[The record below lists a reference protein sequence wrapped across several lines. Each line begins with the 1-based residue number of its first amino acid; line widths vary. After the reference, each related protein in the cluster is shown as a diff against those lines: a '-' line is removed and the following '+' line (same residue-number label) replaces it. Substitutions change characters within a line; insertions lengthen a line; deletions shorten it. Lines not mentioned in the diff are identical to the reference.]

1 MVKEKKPNMLKASEE
16 KTLIESI
23 SANNKLQGHLKLALK
38 NTSILTSV
46 IMPKIA
52 NSLKE
57 YINEFKAKIKDN
69 TKLEDSEKLIQRKA
83 LTEHCY
89 DLVNYKR
96 KEGVNHA
103 FEMVVSRSIKLALML
118 VDYPK
123 EFNVDTKENKVFIMD
138 KIATPMIEHKKEGQK
153 AGTKKV
159 ENKSTELVEVHTG
172 VVDKVYS
179 KKYPVKTRKP
189 KSKAKVNTLKLATE
203 FYSHLKQLDKM
214 ANKKNVEFF
223 DYIDNDEIFSQFEN
237 IKEFLNSQN
246 YQTIRKFSIEYQ
258 QAFDGSLEKKSA

>member
-52 NSLKE
+52 NSLKD

-69 TKLEDSEKLIQRKA
+69 TKLDDSKKLIQRKA

-89 DLVNYKR
+89 DLVEYNR
-96 KEGVNHA
+96 KNGVNHA

-118 VDYPK
+118 VDYPS
-123 EFNVDTKENKVFIMD
+123 EFNVDTKDNKVFIMD

-153 AGTKKV
+153 AGVKKV
-159 ENKSTELVEVHTG
+159 ANTSTELVEVHTG
-172 VVDKVYS
+172 VVDKVYA
-179 KKYPVKTRKP
+179 KKYPVKKRGG
-189 KSKAKVNTLKLATE
+189 KSKVKVNLMKQAVEFFDTLKIVE
-203 FYSHLKQLDKM
+203 NK
-214 ANKKNVEFF
+214 ANKKDVEFF
-223 DYIDNDEIFSQFEN
+223 DYIDNDEIFAKLEN
-237 IKEFLNSQN
+237 IKNFLNSKSYQN
-246 YQTIRKFSIEYQ
+246 IRAFSVEYQ

>member
-1 MVKEKKPNMLKASEE
+1 MSKDKKNMLKASEE

-89 DLVNYKR
+89 DLVGYNR
-96 KEGVNHA
+96 KDE
-103 FEMVVSRSIKLALML
+103 
-118 VDYPK
+118 
-123 EFNVDTKENKVFIMD
+123 T
-138 KIATPMIEHKKEGQK
+138 
-153 AGTKKV
+153 
-159 ENKSTELVEVHTG
+159 
-172 VVDKVYS
+172 
-179 KKYPVKTRKP
+179 
-189 KSKAKVNTLKLATE
+189 
-203 FYSHLKQLDKM
+203 
-214 ANKKNVEFF
+214 
-223 DYIDNDEIFSQFEN
+223 NDF
-237 IKEFLNSQN
+237 
-246 YQTIRKFSIEYQ
+246 R
-258 QAFDGSLEKKSA
+258 